1 MISPSGRLRA
11 LLSSQERAGGLLH
24 LPGCWDGLTALMIE
38 QAGFQAAFLSGSALS
53 MGRFGLPDLGLV
65 TVTELSQAVTAIT
78 DRVAIPLLVDADT
91 GFGNALNM
99 ARTVRTLEKAG
110 AAALQIEDQGFPK
123 RCGHMAGKTVIPAAE
138 MVGKIKAA
146 LDARSEALIVARTD
160 ALAIEGLDAAMDRAE
175 AYLEAG
181 ADLLF
186 VEGPRDAAGARAIGA
201 RFGSRVPLVHN
212 LVEGG
217 TGSDIPAADLAAM
230 GFAAALHPLLLLHGF
245 ARAAPGWLAYLAE
258 HRGTAGLGDA
268 ILNLAGA
275 NRLVGAADFIER
287 GDTYGG

>member
-1 MISPSGRLRA
+1 MTTSSARLRS
-11 LLSSQERAGGLLH
+11 LLSPQERAGGLLH
-24 LPGCWDGLTALMIE
+24 LPGCWDGLTALLIE
-38 QAGFQAAFLSGSALS
+38 KAGFQAAFLSGSALA
-53 MGRFGLPDLGLV
+53 MGRFGLPDLGLI
-65 TVTELSQAVTAIT
+65 TVTELAQTVSAIT
-78 DRVAIPLLVDADT
+78 DRVSLPLLVDADT

-123 RCGHMAGKTVIPAAE
+123 RCGHMAGKTVIPADE

-146 LDARSEALIVARTD
+146 LDARSDALIVARTD

-175 AYLEAG
+175 AYLAAG
-181 ADLLF
+181 ADVLF
-186 VEGPRDAAGARAIGA
+186 IEGPRDAAGARCIAK
-201 RFGSRVPLVHN
+201 RFGDRVPLVHN

-217 TGSDIPAADLAAM
+217 TGSDIPAAELADM

-245 ARAAPGWLAYLAE
+245 ARAAPEWLAHLAT

-268 ILNLAGA
+268 ILDLAGSNA
-275 NRLVGAADFIER
+275 LVGAKDLIAL